1 MSVPLLFPDYQNS
14 ILNIPC
20 TLLKHFGLRA
30 PHGTL
35 AVLEQELAAHHYQNI
50 VLMVFDGMGMAVLE
64 KNLPPESFLP
74 FCEANKA
81 AIMSAAAEPVWM
93 LISTHSVSTPLR
105 AVSKSFA
112 VLMLW
117 RPLWPTL

>member
-64 KNLPPESFLP
+64 KNLPPESFFAP
-74 FCEANKA
+74 PYPARDYFSFSSHHRSRNN
-81 AIMSAAAEPVWM
+81 S
-93 LISTHSVSTPLR
+93 HSIRLVSGRERLAGMER
-105 AVSKSFA
+105 LV
-112 VLMLW
+112 
-117 RPLWPTL
+117 

>member
-64 KNLPPESFLP
+64 KTFRRKAFCAAISDKRLLRFFLPPP
-74 FCEANKA
+74 Q
-81 AIMSAAAEPVWM
+81 PQ
-93 LISTHSVSTPLR
+93 
-105 AVSKSFA
+105 
-112 VLMLW
+112 
-117 RPLWPTL
+117 

>member
-50 VLMVFDGMGMAVLE
+50 VLMVFDGMGNGGSGKEPSAGKLFA
-64 KNLPPESFLP
+64 PPYPARDYFG
-74 FCEANKA
+74 F
-81 AIMSAAAEPVWM
+81 
-93 LISTHSVSTPLR
+93 STHHRSRNNSHSIRLVTGRERLAGMER
-105 AVSKSFA
+105 LV
-112 VLMLW
+112 
-117 RPLWPTL
+117 

>member
-64 KNLPPESFLP
+64 KNLPPESFLRRHIRQDY
-74 FCEANKA
+74 FGF
-81 AIMSAAAEPVWM
+81 
-93 LISTHSVSTPLR
+93 STHHRSRNNSHSIRLVTGRERLAGMER
-105 AVSKSFA
+105 LV
-112 VLMLW
+112 
-117 RPLWPTL
+117 

>member
-1 MSVPLLFPDYQNS
+1 MSIPLLFPDYQNS

-50 VLMVFDGMGMAVLE
+50 VLMVLTAWEWRFWKKPSAGKLFA
-64 KNLPPESFLP
+64 PPYPARDYFG
-74 FCEANKA
+74 F
-81 AIMSAAAEPVWM
+81 
-93 LISTHSVSTPLR
+93 STHHRSRNNSHSIRLVTGRERLAGMER
-105 AVSKSFA
+105 LV
-112 VLMLW
+112 
-117 RPLWPTL
+117 